1 MAQNPRPAQPVGSPP
16 AWGIAG
22 IFLGLGPLL
31 LFGVAAAANLGGPLI
46 SVAVFGIPVL
56 ATTVFAVLVIRRLL
70 RARQIG
76 WGYTVAAV
84 TIFAGV
90 VGYLLWL
97 FLALLA
103 IQFGNGPA

>member
-1 MAQNPRPAQPVGSPP
+1 MAQDPRAPQPVGSAAP
-16 AWGIAG
+16 WGIAG
-22 IFLGLGPLL
+22 IILGLGPLL
-31 LFGVAAAANLGGPLI
+31 LFAVAALADLGGPLI
-46 SVAVFGIPVL
+46 SVAVFGLPVL

-90 VGYLLWL
+90 IGYVLWL
-97 FLALLA
+97 FLTLLA
-103 IQFGNGPA
+103 IQFGNAPA

>member
-1 MAQNPRPAQPVGSPP
+1 MAQDPRAPQSVGSAP

-22 IFLGLGPLL
+22 IILGLGPLL

-46 SVAVFGIPVL
+46 S
-56 ATTVFAVLVIRRLL
+56 
-70 RARQIG
+70 IG

-90 VGYLLWL
+90 IGYVLWF